1 MSCSSQLF
9 QSLTVMQ
16 KALFRYWM
24 ILWLAA
30 VCLFLYPINTFPL
43 RIGLL
48 VSLLGVWIG
57 CFVFSRRWKITRLA
71 ILVTSLLAVGFLIC
85 PGRPYD
91 RQQLQGAYV
100 HALRSYEGTR
110 YIWGGENKFGID
122 CSGLVR
128 AGLIKASFQQ
138 GILTANPSLLR
149 YSLSLWWHDS
159 TAQALGEEY
168 RNQTKR
174 ILTAANINAGLNPSE
189 ALPGDIAVTATGVHV
204 LAYLGNE
211 EWIEAD
217 PNLRKVVIVKVPA
230 IRNPWFQE
238 PVHLMRWTILEVK

>member
-1 MSCSSQLF
+1 
-9 QSLTVMQ
+9 MQ
-16 KALFRYWM
+16 KTLFRYWI
-24 ILWLAA
+24 ILWLATL
-30 VCLFLYPINTFPL
+30 CLFFYPINTLPL

-48 VSLLGVWIG
+48 ASWLGVWIG
-57 CFVFSRRWKITRLA
+57 CFVFGRRRR
-71 ILVTSLLAVGFLIC
+71 ILCSALLVVSLLAAGFLIC
-85 PGRPYD
+85 PGRIIH
-91 RQQLQGAYV
+91 RLQLRDAYV
-100 HALRSYEGTR
+100 KALRSYEGTR
-110 YIWGGENKFGID
+110 YIWGGENRLGID

-138 GILTANPSLLR
+138 GILTANPSLVR

-159 TAQALGEEY
+159 TAQAMGEEY

-189 ALPGDIAVTATGVHV
+189 ASPGDIAVTVSGVHV

-217 PNLRKVVIVKVPA
+217 PSFHKVVIVKIPA
-230 IRNPWFQE
+230 IKNPWFQE
-238 PVHLMRWTILEVK
+238 PVHIMRWTILEEK